1 MESYKESLSEKEIKK
16 EQLMLLYENTID
28 DSFVLF
34 SDYKLLYKRLN
45 KYDYKNL
52 VQDMMKVK
60 LNQCIEIREI
70 YEELVNGKYMDKKIT
85 PKKMLRVKDIFVE
98 ECNYSDSINYIYSN
112 INEMPLM
119 LRLNKVIHEQNL
131 LLIKLMYL
139 QNLIGYHWQTN
150 NK

>member
-1 MESYKESLSEKEIKK
+1 MESYKESLGEKEIKK

-52 VQDMMKVK
+52 VQDMMKAK

-131 LLIKLMYL
+131 LMIKLMYL

>member
-1 MESYKESLSEKEIKK
+1 MESYKESLGEKEIKK
-16 EQLMLLYENTID
+16 EQLMLLYENTLD

-52 VQDMMKVK
+52 VQDMMKAK

-70 YEELVNGKYMDKKIT
+70 YEDLVNGKYMDKKIT